1 MAIER
6 SAMSPMSMNTFDA
19 QTLRHLAEHQPAVS
33 PGCEKA
39 ERWFGQ
45 LAMAVV
51 GLALVLALII

>member
-1 MAIER
+1 
-6 SAMSPMSMNTFDA
+6 MSPMSMNTFDA

-45 LAMAVV
+45 VAMAVV
-51 GLALVLALII
+51 GLALVLALVV